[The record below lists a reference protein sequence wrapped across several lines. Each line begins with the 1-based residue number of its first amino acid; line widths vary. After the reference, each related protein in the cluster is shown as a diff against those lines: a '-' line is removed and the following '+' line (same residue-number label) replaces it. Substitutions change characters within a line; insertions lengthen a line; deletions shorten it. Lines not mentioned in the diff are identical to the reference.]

1 MSGAIS
7 DRDDL
12 PGILDGIRVVE
23 FSQNA
28 AVPHCGRLM
37 AGLGADVVKVEPP
50 EGDAMR
56 HLAQTAS
63 GEGKGYAAFN
73 TGKRGIVLDLRS
85 DDARTVID
93 ALFAWA
99 DVALVALKPSDL
111 ERYGIDWEHAR
122 TVNPQLV
129 HLTHTALGP
138 EGPDAD
144 HPGYDVL
151 VQGRSGLGWMMNRSN
166 GSAPRPTRP
175 AINDF
180 GTGFVSLAAVLAAL
194 RHRDH
199 TGEGQRVDTSLLGTA
214 ISLATPTTA
223 AFPGDREI
231 TDELDEE
238 LEAFRLAGLGF
249 DEQRDHY
256 ERRVQPAGGAF
267 QLYFRHYP
275 TSDGVISVAG
285 LSPALFRAF
294 HEITGLPAP
303 TSNDTTDE
311 GFQRLV
317 AEAEALFASR
327 TSAEWLAALRAGG
340 YPCGPYLM
348 PHEAL
353 RDPQVVANDYVVDVE
368 HPTIGTYTTTG
379 MPMRFERA
387 AASIPGPSPR
397 LGEHTSEVM
406 AEIGLDAGLAESLRA
421 RGVIVDLAAEGA

>member
-1 MSGAIS
+1 MDEHD
-7 DRDDL
+7 DR

-37 AGLGADVVKVEPP
+37 AGLGAEVVKVEPP

-56 HLAQTAS
+56 HLVKTAG
-63 GEGKGYAAFN
+63 GEGKAFAAFN
-73 TGKRGIVLDLRS
+73 TGKKGIVLDLR
-85 DDARTVID
+85 DGGARSVVD

-99 DVALVALKPSDL
+99 DVALVALKPLDL
-111 ERYGIDWEHAR
+111 ERYGIDWDHAR
-122 TVNPQLV
+122 TVNPRLI

-151 VQGRSGLGWMMNRSN
+151 VQGRSGLGWMMNRSG

-194 RHRDH
+194 RHRDL

-214 ISLATPTTA
+214 ISLATPTTVE
-223 AFPGDREI
+223 FPGDREV

-238 LEAFRLAGLGF
+238 LAAFRSVGVPF
-249 DEQRDHY
+249 DEQRAHY
-256 ERRVQPAGGAF
+256 DRRVQPAGGAF
-267 QLYFRHYP
+267 QLYFRHYA
-275 TSDGVISVAG
+275 TADGLISVAG
-285 LSPALFRAF
+285 LSASLFRSF
-294 HEITGLPAP
+294 HEVTGLPEP
-303 TSNDTTDE
+303 TTRDTTSGE
-311 GFQRLV
+311 FQQLV

-327 TSAEWLAALRAGG
+327 SSEEWLTALRAGG

-353 RDPQVVANDYVVDVE
+353 RDPQVVANEYVVDVE

-387 AASIPGPSPR
+387 ATGVHGPSPR
-397 LGEHTSEVM
+397 LGEHTRAVLSD
-406 AEIGLDAGLAESLRA
+406 IGLPADVVNELAQ
-421 RGVIVDLAAEGA
+421 RGVVVDLGD